1 MQKCTLNY
9 YSKLPLVKVKEF
21 APKIFDKDDENSEY
35 NVKFRLKLQKQ
46 KVAPNDA
53 AKTHQVDYLQ
63 KPRG

>member
-1 MQKCTLNY
+1 M
-9 YSKLPLVKVKEF
+9 KEF

>member
-1 MQKCTLNY
+1 M
-9 YSKLPLVKVKEF
+9 KEF

-46 KVAPNDA
+46 KVAPSDA
-53 AKTHQVDYLQ
+53 AAADQVYHLQ